1 MSLQEFSHALLC
13 LMERVKKNAPHDMPN
28 TEILLRDQFVEYIF
42 DTALLR
48 ELKHFVH
55 EKPDSNLLDIIG
67 RLLDG
72 SVSG

>member
-1 MSLQEFSHALLC
+1 
-13 LMERVKKNAPHDMPN
+13 MPN